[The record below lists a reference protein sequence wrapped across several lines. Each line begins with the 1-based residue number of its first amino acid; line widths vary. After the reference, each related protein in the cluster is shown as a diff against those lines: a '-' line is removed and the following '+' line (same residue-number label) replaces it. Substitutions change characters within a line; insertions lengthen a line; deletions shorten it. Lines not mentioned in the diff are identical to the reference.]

1 MTGIYKITNLF
12 NGKSYIGQAVDIKR
26 RWTEHKSHSFLP
38 DHISYNYAI
47 HRAIRKYGIE
57 SFSFEVLEEC
67 SESTLNEREIFW
79 IVKFNTQQEGYNMT
93 SGGDST
99 ANNWDRRVEQYS
111 LKGEYIK
118 TFSAIRAA
126 ARETG
131 VDHAAIGR
139 CCNKK

>member
-79 IVKFNTQQEGYNMT
+79 IVKFNTQ
-93 SGGDST
+93 
-99 ANNWDRRVEQYS
+99 
-111 LKGEYIK
+111 
-118 TFSAIRAA
+118 
-126 ARETG
+126 
-131 VDHAAIGR
+131 
-139 CCNKK
+139 

>member
-1 MTGIYKITNLF
+1 
-12 NGKSYIGQAVDIKR
+12 
-26 RWTEHKSHSFLP
+26 
-38 DHISYNYAI
+38 
-47 HRAIRKYGIE
+47 
-57 SFSFEVLEEC
+57 
-67 SESTLNEREIFW
+67 
-79 IVKFNTQQEGYNMT
+79 MT

-139 CCNKK
+139 CCNKKVSHAGGFLWIYEGDKLEVPKNPRIVKKIGQYALDTGKLIGIYKNAVEATRAIGKNNPSNIRNVCRGEQKIAYGYFWKYLD